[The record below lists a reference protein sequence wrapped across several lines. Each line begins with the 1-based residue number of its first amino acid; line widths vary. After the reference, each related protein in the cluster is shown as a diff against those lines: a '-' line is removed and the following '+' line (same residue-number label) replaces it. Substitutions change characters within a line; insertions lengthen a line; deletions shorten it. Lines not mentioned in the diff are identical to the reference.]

1 MGWHGDG
8 MDLVWTMDAM
18 VDGVLLCVL
27 CAPCTAIAQL
37 DFVSL
42 YFLWQEHNNYV
53 KLVLLLQGSLD
64 ASPLPPRLLK
74 RLASWDLLRLIM
86 HVMYVFIYEVALKKI
101 WERVEFGGDGKGIL

>member
-1 MGWHGDG
+1 MGWHGAG
-8 MDLVWTMDAM
+8 MDLVWTMDGM

-64 ASPLPPRLLK
+64 ASLPPLPPIEEVSLVGLVEINN
-74 RLASWDLLRLIM
+74 ACN
-86 HVMYVFIYEVALKKI
+86 VCIYL
-101 WERVEFGGDGKGIL
+101 

>member
-1 MGWHGDG
+1 
-8 MDLVWTMDAM
+8 MDLVWGMGYAM

-53 KLVLLLQGSLD
+53 KLVLLLQGSLGCFTTTTTTIEEVSLVGLVEINN
-64 ASPLPPRLLK
+64 ACN
-74 RLASWDLLRLIM
+74 
-86 HVMYVFIYEVALKKI
+86 VCIYL
-101 WERVEFGGDGKGIL
+101 

>member
-1 MGWHGDG
+1 MGWDG
-8 MDLVWTMDAM
+8 MDLVWAMDGM

-27 CAPCTAIAQL
+27 CCPCTAIAQL

-64 ASPLPPRLLK
+64 APLPPLPPRLLK

-86 HVMYVFIYEVALKKI
+86 HVMYVFIYEVALKEI
-101 WERVEFGGDGKGIL
+101 W